1 MAPRWE
7 RIDAVLAFDGCL
19 RSIKEGAVMLARHW
33 HKSVYEDENGANRLG
48 VPLEKVGEGG
58 WSGRWN

>member
-1 MAPRWE
+1 
-7 RIDAVLAFDGCL
+7 VLAFDGCL

-33 HKSVYEDENGANRLG
+33 HKSVYEDETGANRLG
-48 VPLEKVGEGG
+48 APLEKVGEGG